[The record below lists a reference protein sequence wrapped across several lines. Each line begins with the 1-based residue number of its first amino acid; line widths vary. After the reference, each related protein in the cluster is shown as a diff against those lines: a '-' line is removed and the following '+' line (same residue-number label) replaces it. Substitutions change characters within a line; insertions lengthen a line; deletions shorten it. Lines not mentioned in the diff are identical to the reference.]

1 MGVAAIFQTGLR
13 FLPLAGGLT
22 IPFLGGQKT
31 DKQPLNLFPDNTGIN
46 FDFQKL
52 LNLGKR
58 DTFTEDFLQG
68 KTTDKYPMSSE
79 AVQGLKDQATLFNKD
94 GDYVGG
100 VLPSGIVESNPFD
113 FQKLLDLGKK
123 DTFTTDKYPMSS
135 EAVQGLKDQATL
147 FNKDGDYVGG
157 VLPSGIV
164 ESRPN
169 TTFSQEQNQILGA
182 DGRPIVESNTSST
195 TFSDISSNNNNNNN
209 NKDGNKYN
217 KLLYGSLLAGT
228 LFEGGKYLFNKAKD
242 IFGKTDDNDGKG
254 KSDFED
260 ITGITYEKAM
270 ELQRKRE
277 NELMNRRALEGG
289 IKDAGKYMY
298 LAGQAGME
306 AGKNIGR
313 NTQDMLRSMAYGQ
326 SSLANTIAAAA
337 KTTPLTRTYFS

>member
-68 KTTDKYPMSSE
+68 K
-79 AVQGLKDQATLFNKD
+79 
-94 GDYVGG
+94 
-100 VLPSGIVESNPFD
+100 
-113 FQKLLDLGKK
+113 
-123 DTFTTDKYPMSS
+123 TTDKYPMSS

-228 LFEGGKYLFNKAKD
+228 LFEGGKYLFNK
-242 IFGKTDDNDGKG
+242 FGKTDDNDGKG

-260 ITGITYEKAM
+260 ITGITYKKAM

>member
-1 MGVAAIFQTGLR
+1 MGYAAIFQTGLK
-13 FLPLAGGLT
+13 FLPLAGGLA

-46 FDFQKL
+46 FEASPSISNPFDFQKL
-52 LNLGKR
+52 LNLGKK

-100 VLPSGIVESNPFD
+100 VLPSGIVESKP
-113 FQKLLDLGKK
+113 
-123 DTFTTDKYPMSS
+123 TTM
-135 EAVQGLKDQATL
+135 L
-147 FNKDGDYVGG
+147 
-157 VLPSGIV
+157 
-164 ESRPN
+164 
-169 TTFSQEQNQILGA
+169 QEQNQILDA
-182 DGRPIVESNTSST
+182 YGRPIVKSNTSST
-195 TFSDISSNNNNNNN
+195 TFDNTDISSNNNNNNN
-209 NKDGNKYN
+209 DKKDKNNLFKTIGNFA
-217 KLLYGSLLAGT
+217 LAGGAFSLGSFLT
-228 LFEGGKYLFNKAKD
+228 DKIMDRLTKKD
-242 IFGKTDDNDGKG
+242 DKDEEDGFKT
-254 KSDFED
+254 DFED

-298 LAGQAGME
+298 LAGAAGME

-326 SSLANTIAAAA
+326 SALANTIAGAA
-337 KTTPLTRTYFS
+337 KTAPLTRTYFS

>member
-1 MGVAAIFQTGLR
+1 MSPALAIPFIGLSG
-13 FLPLAGGLT
+13 LIPLAGGLT

-46 FDFQKL
+46 FEASPSISNPFDFQKL
-52 LNLGKR
+52 LNLGKK

-164 ESRPN
+164 ESKPN
-169 TTFSQEQNQILGA
+169 TMLQEQNQILGA
-182 DGRPIVESNTSST
+182 DGRPIVKVILHLQLSVIPHQITITIIKMVIIIIN
-195 TFSDISSNNNNNNN
+195 
-209 NKDGNKYN
+209 
-217 KLLYGSLLAGT
+217 
-228 LFEGGKYLFNKAKD
+228 YLINYF
-242 IFGKTDDNDGKG
+242 
-254 KSDFED
+254 
-260 ITGITYEKAM
+260 M
-270 ELQRKRE
+270 EV
-277 NELMNRRALEGG
+277 
-289 IKDAGKYMY
+289 
-298 LAGQAGME
+298 
-306 AGKNIGR
+306 
-313 NTQDMLRSMAYGQ
+313 
-326 SSLANTIAAAA
+326 
-337 KTTPLTRTYFS
+337 F

>member
-1 MGVAAIFQTGLR
+1 MQPIFQTGLR

-52 LNLGKR
+52 LNLGKK

-164 ESRPN
+164 ESKP
-169 TTFSQEQNQILGA
+169 TTMLQEQNQILGA
-182 DGRPIVESNTSST
+182 DGRPIVKSNTSST
-195 TFSDISSNNNNNNN
+195 TFSDISSNNNNNNKDN
-209 NKDGNKYN
+209 NKMVINIINY
-217 KLLYGSLLAGT
+217 
-228 LFEGGKYLFNKAKD
+228 F
-242 IFGKTDDNDGKG
+242 
-254 KSDFED
+254 
-260 ITGITYEKAM
+260 M
-270 ELQRKRE
+270 EV
-277 NELMNRRALEGG
+277 
-289 IKDAGKYMY
+289 
-298 LAGQAGME
+298 
-306 AGKNIGR
+306 
-313 NTQDMLRSMAYGQ
+313 
-326 SSLANTIAAAA
+326 
-337 KTTPLTRTYFS
+337 F

>member
-1 MGVAAIFQTGLR
+1 MGLAAIFQTGLR
-13 FLPLAGGLT
+13 FLPLAGGLA

-52 LNLGKR
+52 LNLGKE

-100 VLPSGIVESNPFD
+100 VLPSGIVES
-113 FQKLLDLGKK
+113 
-123 DTFTTDKYPMSS
+123 
-135 EAVQGLKDQATL
+135 
-147 FNKDGDYVGG
+147 
-157 VLPSGIV
+157 
-164 ESRPN
+164 RPN
-169 TTFSQEQNQILGA
+169 NTFSQEQNQILGA
-182 DGRPIVESNTSST
+182 DGRPIVKSNTSST

-209 NKDGNKYN
+209 NKDGNNYN
-217 KLLYGSLLAGT
+217 KWLYGSLLAGT

-260 ITGITYEKAM
+260 ITGITYKKAM

>member
-1 MGVAAIFQTGLR
+1 MGVTAALKLGSYL
-13 FLPLAGGLT
+13 LPLAGVGFS

-52 LNLGKR
+52 LNLGKK

-100 VLPSGIVESNPFD
+100 VLPSGIVES
-113 FQKLLDLGKK
+113 
-123 DTFTTDKYPMSS
+123 
-135 EAVQGLKDQATL
+135 
-147 FNKDGDYVGG
+147 
-157 VLPSGIV
+157 
-164 ESRPN
+164 RPN
-169 TTFSQEQNQILGA
+169 NTFSQEQNQILGA
-182 DGRPIVESNTSST
+182 DGRPIVKSNTSST

-209 NKDGNKYN
+209 NKDGNNYN
-217 KLLYGSLLAGT
+217 KWLYGSLLAGT

-242 IFGKTDDNDGKG
+242 ISGKTDDNDGKG
-254 KSDFED
+254 NSDFED

-326 SSLANTIAAAA
+326 SALANTIAAAA

>member
-1 MGVAAIFQTGLR
+1 
-13 FLPLAGGLT
+13 
-22 IPFLGGQKT
+22 
-31 DKQPLNLFPDNTGIN
+31 
-46 FDFQKL
+46 
-52 LNLGKR
+52 
-58 DTFTEDFLQG
+58 
-68 KTTDKYPMSSE
+68 
-79 AVQGLKDQATLFNKD
+79 
-94 GDYVGG
+94 
-100 VLPSGIVESNPFD
+100 
-113 FQKLLDLGKK
+113 
-123 DTFTTDKYPMSS
+123 MSS

-169 TTFSQEQNQILGA
+169 NTFSQEQNQILGA
-182 DGRPIVESNTSST
+182 DGRPIVKSNTSST

-209 NKDGNKYN
+209 NKDGNNYN
-217 KLLYGSLLAGT
+217 KWLYGSLLAGT

-298 LAGQAGME
+298 LAGAAGME

>member
-52 LNLGKR
+52 LNLGKE

-100 VLPSGIVESNPFD
+100 VLPSGIVES
-113 FQKLLDLGKK
+113 
-123 DTFTTDKYPMSS
+123 
-135 EAVQGLKDQATL
+135 
-147 FNKDGDYVGG
+147 
-157 VLPSGIV
+157 
-164 ESRPN
+164 RPN
-169 TTFSQEQNQILGA
+169 NTFSQEQNQILGA
-182 DGRPIVESNTSST
+182 DGRPIVKSNTSST

-209 NKDGNKYN
+209 NKDGNNYN
-217 KLLYGSLLAGT
+217 KWLYGSLLAGT

-260 ITGITYEKAM
+260 ITGITYKKAM

>member
-1 MGVAAIFQTGLR
+1 MGYAAIFQTGLK
-13 FLPLAGGLT
+13 FLPLAGGLA

-52 LNLGKR
+52 LNLGKK

-100 VLPSGIVESNPFD
+100 VLPSGIVESKP
-113 FQKLLDLGKK
+113 
-123 DTFTTDKYPMSS
+123 TTM
-135 EAVQGLKDQATL
+135 L
-147 FNKDGDYVGG
+147 
-157 VLPSGIV
+157 
-164 ESRPN
+164 
-169 TTFSQEQNQILGA
+169 QEQNQILDA
-182 DGRPIVESNTSST
+182 YGRPIVKSNTSST
-195 TFSDISSNNNNNNN
+195 TFDNTDISSNNNNNNN
-209 NKDGNKYN
+209 DKKDKNNLFKTIGNFA
-217 KLLYGSLLAGT
+217 LAGGAFSLGSFLT
-228 LFEGGKYLFNKAKD
+228 DKIMDRLTKKD
-242 IFGKTDDNDGKG
+242 DKDEEDGFKT
-254 KSDFED
+254 DFED

-298 LAGQAGME
+298 LAGAAGME

-326 SSLANTIAAAA
+326 SALANTIAAAA

>member
-1 MGVAAIFQTGLR
+1 MGYAAIFQTGLK
-13 FLPLAGGLT
+13 FLPLAGGLA

-46 FDFQKL
+46 FEASPSISNPFDFQKL
-52 LNLGKR
+52 LNLGKK

-100 VLPSGIVESNPFD
+100 VLPSGIVES
-113 FQKLLDLGKK
+113 
-123 DTFTTDKYPMSS
+123 T
-135 EAVQGLKDQATL
+135 
-147 FNKDGDYVGG
+147 
-157 VLPSGIV
+157 
-164 ESRPN
+164 PN
-169 TTFSQEQNQILGA
+169 TTFLQEQSQIL
-182 DGRPIVESNTSST
+182 DTYGRPIVKSNTSST
-195 TFSDISSNNNNNNN
+195 TFDNTDISSNNNNNNN
-209 NKDGNKYN
+209 DKKDKNNLFKTIGT
-217 KLLYGSLLAGT
+217 YGLAGGAFSLGSFLT
-228 LFEGGKYLFNKAKD
+228 DKIGD
-242 IFGKTDDNDGKG
+242 IFSKKDDKDEDDG

-270 ELQRKRE
+270 EMQRKRE

-298 LAGQAGME
+298 LAGAAGME

-326 SSLANTIAAAA
+326 AALANTIAGAS
-337 KTTPLTRTYFS
+337 KTAPLARTYFS

>member
-1 MGVAAIFQTGLR
+1 
-13 FLPLAGGLT
+13 
-22 IPFLGGQKT
+22 
-31 DKQPLNLFPDNTGIN
+31 
-46 FDFQKL
+46 
-52 LNLGKR
+52 
-58 DTFTEDFLQG
+58 
-68 KTTDKYPMSSE
+68 MSSE

-100 VLPSGIVESNPFD
+100 VLPSGIVESKP
-113 FQKLLDLGKK
+113 
-123 DTFTTDKYPMSS
+123 TTM
-135 EAVQGLKDQATL
+135 L
-147 FNKDGDYVGG
+147 
-157 VLPSGIV
+157 
-164 ESRPN
+164 
-169 TTFSQEQNQILGA
+169 QEQNQILGA
-182 DGRPIVESNTSST
+182 DGRPIVKSNTSST

-209 NKDGNKYN
+209 NKDGNNYN
-217 KLLYGSLLAGT
+217 KWLYGSLLAGT

-260 ITGITYEKAM
+260 ITGITYKKAM

-326 SSLANTIAAAA
+326 SALANTIAAAA

>member
-1 MGVAAIFQTGLR
+1 MGYAAIFQTGLK
-13 FLPLAGGLT
+13 FLPLAGGLA

-46 FDFQKL
+46 FEASPSISNPFDFQKL
-52 LNLGKR
+52 LNLGKK

-100 VLPSGIVESNPFD
+100 VLPSGIVESKP
-113 FQKLLDLGKK
+113 
-123 DTFTTDKYPMSS
+123 TTM
-135 EAVQGLKDQATL
+135 L
-147 FNKDGDYVGG
+147 
-157 VLPSGIV
+157 
-164 ESRPN
+164 
-169 TTFSQEQNQILGA
+169 QEQNQILDA
-182 DGRPIVESNTSST
+182 YGRPIVKSNTSST
-195 TFSDISSNNNNNNN
+195 TFDNTDISSNNNNNNN
-209 NKDGNKYN
+209 NNNKKDGSK
-217 KLLYGSLLAGT
+217 
-228 LFEGGKYLFNKAKD
+228 FNKFLLGGLLVDSVFDLSGRLSNKIGD
-242 IFGKTDDNDGKG
+242 IFSKDDDKNEEDGFKTD
-254 KSDFED
+254 FEKM
-260 ITGITYEKAM
+260 TGITYEKAM

-277 NELMNRRALEGG
+277 NELIDRRALEGG
-289 IKDAGKYMY
+289 FKDAGKYMY
-298 LAGQAGME
+298 LAGAAGME